1 MNLKHLISEKGILV
15 NFSVAKK
22 IPPEKI
28 KLLESKIKKK
38 INKNDDLEDLLKK
51 EISKETQKTLDI
63 NDIPGLINIYQKKI
77 LHQSSKGIFE
87 NETKVMML
95 NLFGIGIAKKLIN
108 KKLKKDE
115 ICFIILTILGALG
128 LTDKDF
134 RMFHKNNNHTQ
145 DDQDDQDDDDYDDYE
160 DEDGDEWR

>member
-22 IPPEKI
+22 ISTETI
-28 KLLESKIKKK
+28 KSLETKIKKK
-38 INKNDDLEDLLKK
+38 MKKNDDLEFLLKQ

-63 NDIPGLINIYQKKI
+63 NNIPGLIDVYQKKAI
-77 LHQSSKGIFE
+77 HQSSKGIFE

-95 NLFGIGIAKKLIN
+95 NLFGIGIAKKLIS

-115 ICFIILTILGALG
+115 ICFVILTILGALG
-128 LTDKDF
+128 LTDEDF
-134 RMFHKNNNHTQ
+134 RMFHKNNHSVEDNQ
-145 DDQDDQDDDDYDDYE
+145 SDDEDDYDDE
-160 DEDGDEWR
+160 DEY

>member
-22 IPPEKI
+22 ISPEKI
-28 KLLESKIKKK
+28 KSLESKIKKK
-38 INKNDDLEDLLKK
+38 MKKDDDLVNLLKQ

-63 NDIPGLINIYQKKI
+63 NDIPGLIDVYQKKAI
-77 LHQSSKGIFE
+77 HQSSKGIFE

-95 NLFGIGIAKKLIN
+95 NLFGIGIAKKLIS

-115 ICFIILTILGALG
+115 ICFVILTILGALG
-128 LTDKDF
+128 LTDEDF
-134 RMFHKNNNHTQ
+134 RMFHKNNHHAGDNPQ
-145 DDQDDQDDDDYDDYE
+145 DDEDDYDDE
-160 DEDGDEWR
+160 DEY